1 MRDTLPEATLRF
13 IDPIRVNELS
23 EKRQRLKSKSLE
35 AGEGEIAKVAKQ
47 LKEAYYPQFELKSLS
62 RLTRRDGRSSKEVSL
77 CVKVPASTAVLQC
90 VPPVISS
97 KAWYTQVKA
106 RQLRREYGH
115 GGKIHKPHYTC
126 INWDLDLALLI
137 WLYAWT
143 RRHLSKKCIIE
154 RAERLTRIP
163 HNTTGSVIT
172 DQCLGLEQLSI
183 FGGVYEPQSSHY
195 TPVMK
200 LSQK

>member
-97 KAWYTQVKA
+97 KA
-106 RQLRREYGH
+106 
-115 GGKIHKPHYTC
+115 
-126 INWDLDLALLI
+126 
-137 WLYAWT
+137 
-143 RRHLSKKCIIE
+143 
-154 RAERLTRIP
+154 
-163 HNTTGSVIT
+163 
-172 DQCLGLEQLSI
+172 
-183 FGGVYEPQSSHY
+183 
-195 TPVMK
+195 
-200 LSQK
+200 